1 VHLGEEELV
10 DAADGAL
17 STADRR
23 RVESHLAQCAAC
35 RQQLGDLHQTLA
47 SVAAVDVPEPSPLFW
62 GHFSRRVHEAVDG
75 EVQRPRGRSW
85 LHWLFPAAAVAALLL
100 FVVAPGV
107 WLRIVQPS
115 LPSVGQPRETL
126 ADVTDPSL
134 TLVAELTDGIGWES
148 EHEAGLA
155 PRGSAE
161 HAVTHLNDR
170 ELRELQRLLKEEL
183 AHPTD

>member
-1 VHLGEEELV
+1 MHLREEEFIDV
-10 DAADGAL
+10 ADGAL
-17 STADRR
+17 NAADRG
-23 RVESHLAQCAAC
+23 RVEDHLASCAAC
-35 RQQLGDLHQTLA
+35 RQQLAELRGTLV

-62 GHFSRRVHEAVDG
+62 EHFSRRIHEAVDG
-75 EVQRPRGRSW
+75 ELQRPLGRSW
-85 LHWLFPAAAVAALLL
+85 VRWLFPAVAVAGLLL
-100 FVVAPGV
+100 FVVAPGL
-107 WLRIVQPS
+107 WLRIGQPS

-134 TLVAELTDGIGWES
+134 TLVAELTDGIGWDS

-170 ELRELQRLLKEEL
+170 ELRELRRLLKEEL